1 MDNQPPPQQ
10 AVAVVMDNR
19 GHFYSGNTNTLTH
32 GGNYPRNWLMCPIT
46 FLLLSS
52 IVPLWYLGDD
62 LELVKQLVE
71 DELLEINGNSTEGM
85 GHADAFTIIK
95 HKGDI
100 VKLTVRRLPESLSGY
115 LELVKQQ
122 QLVSAPCSVM
132 GWCGV
137 VCAVM
142 WCGVWNVFLPNG
154 GCVYTDHSHHPLG
167 PLSVYLCKMD
177 NQTPPQEAV
186 AMVMDNRGCSYY
198 GNTNTLT

>member
-100 VKLTVRRLPESLSGY
+100 VKLTVRRLPESLSG
-115 LELVKQQ
+115 L
-122 QLVSAPCSVM
+122 
-132 GWCGV
+132 
-137 VCAVM
+137 
-142 WCGVWNVFLPNG
+142 
-154 GCVYTDHSHHPLG
+154 
-167 PLSVYLCKMD
+167 YLCKMD